1 MSTAVNLKKP
11 VPLPSPDD
19 PDPKAVLT
27 ELERILASR
36 FFKDATRGR
45 QFLDYVVRYKLEG
58 HINPIKERTIGTE
71 VFNRPAGY
79 QTGDDSVVRVQ
90 ASEVRRRLEQF
101 YQSEGLNATVRIEL
115 PLGSYSPVFRI
126 PEKCESSKS
135 SEIEPTPVHQERERA
150 RFIWKHWRV
159 LAVLGMVLCLFVGVA
174 ILARYYSLSPRAAS
188 VVSRRDSD
196 AELTSFWKKR
206 SSNNGVVV
214 AFTNPEYLESN
225 SGQLLPYYG
234 SRADR
239 GSIFEGPHRPTK
251 RGVVSSGG
259 GGEPLTFEDG
269 YTGTGEVFAASS
281 LAEMLHGM
289 DIKMNL
295 FRSRA
300 LQASEFS
307 DHDIVFLG
315 SPSVNGLLAKVNLPK
330 RFVFRDDPGHAL
342 WESEI
347 EDTSAQTSSAR
358 IFKVLR
364 DPQTHVI
371 QSDYGLFQVFPG
383 PSAGHRI
390 ILLAGLTTTGTQ
402 GAAAFATS
410 SDGLSQVRK
419 LLGLT
424 NPASA
429 ALPRYFEC
437 LLRVDAA
444 GGLDVLQ
451 VTPVS
456 CSKEP

>member
-11 VPLPSPDD
+11 VSLPSQDD
-19 PDPKAVLT
+19 PDAKAVLT

-45 QFLDYVVRYKLEG
+45 QFLNYVVRYKLEE
-58 HINPIKERTIGTE
+58 HTNPIKERTIGTE

-101 YQSEGLNATVRIEL
+101 YQSEGLNAAVRIEL

-126 PEKCESSKS
+126 SQKHESSKS
-135 SEIEPTPVHQERERA
+135 SEIEPAPVHHERERA
-150 RFIWKHWRV
+150 RFIWKRWQAF
-159 LAVLGMVLCLFVGVA
+159 AVLGTFLCLFVGVA
-174 ILARYYSLSPRAAS
+174 ILVHYYSLSPRAAS
-188 VVSRRDSD
+188 VISRRDSD

-214 AFTNPEYLESN
+214 AFTNPEFLESN

-239 GSIFEGPHRPTK
+239 GSIFEGPRRPTT
-251 RGVVSSGG
+251 RDGMSSGG
-259 GGEPLTFEDG
+259 RGEPLTFEDG

-330 RFVFRDDPGHAL
+330 RFVFRDNPGHL

-371 QSDYGLFQVFPG
+371 QSDYGVFQVFSG
-383 PSAGHRI
+383 PSAEHRI

-402 GAAAFATS
+402 GAAEFATS

-424 NPASA
+424 NPTSA
-429 ALPRYFEC
+429 PLPGYFEC

>member
-1 MSTAVNLKKP
+1 MSTTVKFNDHS
-11 VPLPSPDD
+11 PLASQDYPDA
-19 PDPKAVLT
+19 KAVLS
-27 ELERILASR
+27 ELDRILTSR

-45 QFLDYVVRYKLEG
+45 QFLEYVVRYKLEG
-58 HINPIKERTIGTE
+58 HSDPIKERTIGIE
-71 VFNRPAGY
+71 VFHRPAGY

-101 YQSEGLNATVRIEL
+101 YQSEGLDATVRIEL
-115 PLGSYSPVFRI
+115 PLGSYSPVFRNSL
-126 PEKCESSKS
+126 KHESSKS
-135 SEIEPTPVHQERERA
+135 SDIEPTPAHQERERA
-150 RFIWKHWRV
+150 RFIWKHWQA
-159 LAVLGMVLCLFVGVA
+159 LAVLATFLCLVVGVA
-174 ILARYYSLSPRAAS
+174 ILVRNHFLSPRVAS
-188 VVSRRDSD
+188 EVSKSDDD
-196 AELTSFWKKR
+196 AELTSFWKKP
-206 SSNNGVVV
+206 SSSNGVVV
-214 AFTNPEYLESN
+214 SFTNPEFLESK

-234 SRADR
+234 PRADR

-251 RGVVSSGG
+251 RDGMSSDGR
-259 GGEPLTFEDG
+259 GEPLTFEDG
-269 YTGTGEVFAASS
+269 FTGTGEVFAASS

-300 LQASEFS
+300 LPASEFS

-315 SPSVNGLLAKVNLPK
+315 SPAVNGLLAKVNLPK
-330 RFVFRDDPGHAL
+330 RFVFRDDPGHTL
-342 WESEI
+342 FEGEI
-347 EDTSAQTSSAR
+347 EDTYAETSSAR
-358 IFKVLR
+358 TFKVLR

-383 PSAGHRI
+383 PAAGHRI

-424 NPASA
+424 NPTSA
-429 ALPRYFEC
+429 PIPEYFEC

-444 GGLDVLQ
+444 GGLDVLR

>member
-1 MSTAVNLKKP
+1 M
-11 VPLPSPDD
+11 
-19 PDPKAVLT
+19 
-27 ELERILASR
+27 
-36 FFKDATRGR
+36 
-45 QFLDYVVRYKLEG
+45 
-58 HINPIKERTIGTE
+58 
-71 VFNRPAGY
+71 
-79 QTGDDSVVRVQ
+79 
-90 ASEVRRRLEQF
+90 
-101 YQSEGLNATVRIEL
+101 
-115 PLGSYSPVFRI
+115 
-126 PEKCESSKS
+126 
-135 SEIEPTPVHQERERA
+135 
-150 RFIWKHWRV
+150 
-159 LAVLGMVLCLFVGVA
+159 
-174 ILARYYSLSPRAAS
+174 
-188 VVSRRDSD
+188 
-196 AELTSFWKKR
+196 
-206 SSNNGVVV
+206 
-214 AFTNPEYLESN
+214 
-225 SGQLLPYYG
+225 
-234 SRADR
+234 
-239 GSIFEGPHRPTK
+239 
-251 RGVVSSGG
+251 
-259 GGEPLTFEDG
+259 
-269 YTGTGEVFAASS
+269 
-281 LAEMLHGM
+281 
-289 DIKMNL
+289 
-295 FRSRA
+295 
-300 LQASEFS
+300 
-307 DHDIVFLG
+307 
-315 SPSVNGLLAKVNLPK
+315 NGLLAKVNLPK
-330 RFVFRDDPGHAL
+330 RFVFRDDPEHTL